1 MLVYDKKHFSMGLI
15 LSVIFFSVLG
25 YMFSPSFKGAHGEKV
40 NAFHA
45 SDNLFNSIAKGST
58 NYFPRLK
65 EGNNAYKG
73 HTIDVTLHLGT
84 EDLAAK
90 SALILNQAGMLA
102 QNQGASVVVKG
113 DLHTAIHQAI
123 EDAEN
128 MFNNKDDLVEAQY
141 GMSGK
146 EALFV
151 WWKTF
156 TTMDVE
162 LKHAKDFKAAKFVSE
177 VIKRGIEVGYNFF
190 GVVPQSSTSKAGML
204 VFSLTFYVIY
214 TLLWGF
220 AIFYLFE
227 GIGLQMSSGNK
238 KEM

>member
-1 MLVYDKKHFSMGLI
+1 MLVYDKKHFTMGTI
-15 LSVIFFSVLG
+15 LSVVFFIVLA
-25 YMFSPSFKGAHGEKV
+25 YMFSPSFKGAHGNKV

-65 EGNNAYKG
+65 EGNAAYKG
-73 HTIDVTLHLGT
+73 HDIDLTLHLGT
-84 EDLAAK
+84 AELAAK

-102 QNQGASVVVKG
+102 QNDGPSVVIKG
-113 DLHTAIHQAI
+113 DLYTEVHQAI
-123 EDAEN
+123 VDAEN
-128 MFNNKDDLVEAQY
+128 MFNNKDDLLEAQY
-141 GMSGK
+141 NMSGK
-146 EALFV
+146 EALYV

-156 TTMDVE
+156 KTMDVE

-177 VIKRGIEVGYNFF
+177 VVNRGIEVGYNFF

-227 GIGLQMSSGNK
+227 GIGLQMSSGSK
-238 KEM
+238 KEV

>member
-1 MLVYDKKHFSMGLI
+1 MLVHDKKHFSMGLI
-15 LSVIFFSVLG
+15 LAGIFFGVLA
-25 YMFSPSFKGAHGEKV
+25 YMFSPSFIGAHGEKV

-58 NYFPRLK
+58 NYFPRLRD
-65 EGNNAYKG
+65 GNAAYKG
-73 HTIDVTLHLGT
+73 HSVDLTLHLGT
-84 EDLAAK
+84 AELAGQ
-90 SALILNQAGMLA
+90 SALILQKSGITALA
-102 QNQGASVVVKG
+102 RDTSVVVKG
-113 DLHTAIHQAI
+113 DLNRVVNQAI

-128 MFNNKDDLVEAQY
+128 MFNNKSDVLEARY

-146 EALFV
+146 KALFV

-156 TTMDVE
+156 KTMDVE

-177 VIKRGIEVGYNFF
+177 VVKRGIEVGYNFY
-190 GVVPQSSTSKAGML
+190 GVVPQSSSSKAGML
-204 VFSLTFYVIY
+204 VFSLTFYVVY

-220 AIFYLFE
+220 AIFYFFE
-227 GIGLQMSSGNK
+227 GIGLQMSSGSK